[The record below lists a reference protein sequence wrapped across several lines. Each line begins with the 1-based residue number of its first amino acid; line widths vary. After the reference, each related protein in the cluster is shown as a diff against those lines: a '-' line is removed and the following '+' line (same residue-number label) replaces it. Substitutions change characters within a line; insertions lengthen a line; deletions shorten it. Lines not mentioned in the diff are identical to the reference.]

1 MMAFD
6 KLYIPLQRKKMQLL
20 VTNKTIIRL
29 NNKQLIIKK

>member
-20 VTNKTIIRL
+20 VTNITIIRL